1 MGYWPFFHTM
11 RQNGKMTTH
20 QLLKRIAEIL
30 KPNNTQRFY
39 DFLLH
44 TTEDRGLFLRSGC
57 CKSKKSLNDVECGEI
72 TTVLVA
78 LNQCWIFETTDYY
91 ENPESEYPVTK
102 IRLQISLFDLLDE
115 ESLNREIRRSIAAGF
130 GYLIKI
136 NLEDGLYEV
145 LSGL

>member
-1 MGYWPFFHTM
+1 M

-30 KPNNTQRFY
+30 KPNNTQQFY

-57 CKSKKSLNDVECGEI
+57 CKSKKRLNDVECGKI

-78 LNQCWIFETTDYY
+78 LNKNWDFDSVDYY

-102 IRLQISLFDLLDE
+102 LRLQISLLDLADE
-115 ESLNREIRRSIAAGF
+115 ENFNREVKRYKAVGF
-130 GYLIKI
+130 GYPLKI
-136 NLEDGLYEV
+136 DLNK
-145 LSGL
+145 